1 MQAFLSSKAVAL
13 AVLALGVPALA
24 AVAGGCAEDSGATGG
39 TTTSPAA
46 STTATPAAARRT
58 VFFPTNDVQRL
69 VKVVVTTPG
78 PEGDGLAAA
87 LRALAAGTDRP
98 DLADALPAGT
108 LVLGASVQGGTA
120 RIDLSAEFA
129 SGYPSGGSAAEI
141 AVLAPIV
148 YTATENADAD
158 AVLVTV
164 EGAVPDVPTQF
175 DLSAPLRRDDFPAG
189 LAGGAQ

>member
-13 AVLALGVPALA
+13 ALLALGVPALA
-24 AVAGGCAEDSGATGG
+24 AVAGGCAEDSGVTGG

-46 STTATPAAARRT
+46 STTATPAAVRRT

-69 VKVVVTTPG
+69 VKVVVTTG
-78 PEGDGLAAA
+78 SEGDGLAAA
-87 LRALAAGTDRP
+87 IRALAAGTDRP
-98 DLADALPAGT
+98 DLSDALPAGT
-108 LVLGASVQGGTA
+108 RVLGASVQGGTA
-120 RIDLSAEFA
+120 HIDLSAEFA

-175 DLSAPLRRDDFPAG
+175 DLSVPLRRDDFPAG
-189 LAGGAQ
+189 LAGGAP